1 MKQKKGLIILLAVL
15 LILCI
20 VYFALR
26 SYNQSQKEAEQAKA
40 EAEEIQV
47 VNIEN
52 PVEITYSSEDGSSVS
67 LVKEDDT
74 WHLKDDTET
83 ALVQDT
89 IENIADTVSDV
100 QAERQIEDPDSL
112 ESYGLDSPAYTITVT
127 GEDGTTETIYI
138 GDGADSDYYMTA
150 GDKENVYTVS
160 SSLPNVLEMN
170 TENLKETE
178 TEDTES
184 TEDDSSADDATSSD
198 GSTSDD
204 GSTDSESDAAEE

>member
-100 QAERQIEDPDSL
+100 QAERQIKDPDSL

-204 GSTDSESDAAEE
+204 GSTDSESDSAEE